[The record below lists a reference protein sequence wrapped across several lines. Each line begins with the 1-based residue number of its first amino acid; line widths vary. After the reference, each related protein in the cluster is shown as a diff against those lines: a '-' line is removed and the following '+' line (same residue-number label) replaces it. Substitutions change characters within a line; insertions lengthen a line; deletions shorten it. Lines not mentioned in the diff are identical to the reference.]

1 MNPVRSEV
9 AETRSTARDEVLR
22 RVRAAIAD
30 VPEPDAAVDVPVT
43 WVYGRP
49 LGTADVLADFVE
61 KVEDYKAGVTRCQP
75 GEVPAA
81 LVAALASFGVVSVVL
96 PAGIPLE
103 WADAVEAAGLD
114 IRRDDPPL
122 TSQQLN
128 GIDAVVT
135 TAAVGMADSGTIAL
149 DHGAG
154 QGRRALTLL
163 PDVHICVIAAD
174 QVVSDVPEG
183 IARLAPA
190 LRARRPVTWLSG
202 GSATSDIELDRV
214 EGVHGPRHLA
224 VILVES

>member
-1 MNPVRSEV
+1 MNAREAVV
-9 AETRSTARDEVLR
+9 ATQGTARDEVLR
-22 RVRAAIAD
+22 RVRAAITD
-30 VPEPDAAVDVPVT
+30 VAEQDPVADVPVT

-49 LGTADVLADFVE
+49 LGTVDVLADFVE
-61 KVEDYKAGVTRCQP
+61 KVEDYKAGVTRCRP
-75 GEVPAA
+75 DEVAAAVVAA
-81 LVAALASFGVVSVVL
+81 LVSFDVASVVL
-96 PAGIPLE
+96 PEGIPSE
-103 WADAVEAAGLD
+103 WADAVAAAGVE
-114 IRRDDPPL
+114 IRRDEPPL

-128 GIDAVVT
+128 GIGAVVT

-163 PDVHICVIAAD
+163 PDVHVCVIAAD

-224 VILVES
+224 VILVEG